1 MEQLEESLERW
12 RYALESRAMKFSMS
26 KSGYVRECE
35 GDRFKSQHARGR
47 DSEGIRLRISKVQ
60 SSRQCTKIDEEESA
74 GRVDEC

>member
-1 MEQLEESLERW
+1 
-12 RYALESRAMKFSMS
+12 MKFSMS
-26 KSGYVRECE
+26 KSGYVCECE